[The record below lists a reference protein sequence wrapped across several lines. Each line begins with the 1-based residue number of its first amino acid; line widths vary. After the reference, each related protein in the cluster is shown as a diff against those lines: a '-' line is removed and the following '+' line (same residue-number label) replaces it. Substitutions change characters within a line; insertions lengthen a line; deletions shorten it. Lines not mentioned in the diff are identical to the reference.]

1 MKFLLVLS
9 FLSTYTFAAPFF
21 KTQKKDCSPIDI
33 RTDHLREIRDQ
44 KKVSWCYAFTAA
56 DMLTYTFNLPEKAS
70 AADVAINYNDSD
82 AGLIVRWFNQTFGQR
97 RSSGDQDIFMMPHQT
112 GFNQVAL
119 RRSMRDGF
127 CPERVF
133 PSEFWIKRERTEFG
147 FHESK
152 VDLRSAMLDIYQLL
166 KNEKNLTTD
175 NLPYYFAFQNIQS
188 PQDFLGVIKGE
199 TPKTFYAK
207 LRAEV
212 CKHDRIPFHKKY
224 QVEMYLKDASVF
236 KVLNKHLN
244 LSRMVGI
251 DYDDRITSDRRHRGI
266 AIKELHTSGIVARKW
281 NAQKNECSYLI
292 RDSRSATC
300 TRYDPS
306 YECLGGKIW
315 LEESLLYP
323 SLVSLV
329 TILSSKN

>member
-1 MKFLLVLS
+1 MKLLFLLSL
-9 FLSTYTFAAPFF
+9 LSTFTFAAPFF
-21 KTQKKDCSPIDI
+21 KTQKQDCSPTDI
-33 RTDHLREIRDQ
+33 RTDQLREIRDQ

-82 AGLIVRWFNQTFGQR
+82 AGLIVRWFNQTFGHR
-97 RSSGDQDIFMMPHQT
+97 KPARDQDIFMMPHQT

-119 RRSMRDGF
+119 RRSMKEGF

-133 PSEFWIKRERTEFG
+133 PSESWIKRERTDFG
-147 FHESK
+147 FTESK
-152 VDLRSAMLDIYQLL
+152 VDLKSAMLDIYQLL
-166 KNEKNLTTD
+166 KNENNLTAE

-188 PQDFLGVIKGE
+188 PQEFLTVLKGQ

-212 CKHDRIPFHKKY
+212 CKYDRIPFPKKY
-224 QVEMYLKDASVF
+224 QVEMYLKDAYVF

-244 LSRMVGI
+244 FSRMVGM
-251 DYDDRITSDRRHRGI
+251 DYDDRITRDRHHQGI
-266 AIKELHTSGIVARKW
+266 AIKELHTSGIVARRW
-281 NAQKNECSYLI
+281 NEEKNECSYLI
-292 RDSRSATC
+292 RDSRSASC

-306 YECLGGKIW
+306 YECLGGQIW

-329 TILSSKN
+329 TILTPKN